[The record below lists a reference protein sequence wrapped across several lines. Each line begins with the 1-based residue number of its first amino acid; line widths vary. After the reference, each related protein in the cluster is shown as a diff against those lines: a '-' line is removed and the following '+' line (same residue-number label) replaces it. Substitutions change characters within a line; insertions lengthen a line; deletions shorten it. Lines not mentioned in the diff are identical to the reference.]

1 MQVVVEDVSALTK
14 KLKVVL
20 PAELVAKK
28 IGDAYQALS
37 GKVAIKGFRKGK
49 VPQHILEKTHG
60 EQLKQDVA
68 DKLVQDTYFDA
79 LEQVKL
85 DAVVHPEIKKHE
97 YSEDGSFVYE
107 AEVDVRPKFELGQ
120 YKGLAIEHPEVAV
133 SDVEIDREIN
143 QLRRDM
149 APLRTVAGDRP
160 AQLDDV
166 AIIDF
171 QAFDSGKLIKQVG
184 AVDYTVDLGAG
195 RNGKEFE
202 ARIIGMKKGDKD
214 TMEVP
219 FPPSFPNP
227 LLAGKK
233 VEFLI
238 EVKDVKERVPAALD
252 DEFAKDV
259 NEEFQTVADLKKS
272 ISERLLKQKK
282 EAEEGDL
289 SDKLMLKLLEN
300 NTFEVP
306 NRLVA
311 YEVNELINQFEAKL
325 KQQGMTL
332 ELAGVKTDDLVKQY
346 RESAERRVRGDFVLK
361 AIAKQ
366 ESVTLSDEDIAQGF
380 ARIADE
386 YGMTVDE
393 VKKYFRK
400 REELLP
406 FMNEMLNEK
415 ILKLL
420 REHAVITPV
429 PAALVDTPS
438 ETESGAAA

>member
-1 MQVVVEDVSALTK
+1 MCLAVPGKIVSIK
-14 KLKVVL
+14 K
-20 PAELVAKK
+20 
-28 IGDAYQALS
+28 DQ
-37 GKVAIKGFRKGK
+37 
-49 VPQHILEKTHG
+49 
-60 EQLKQDVA
+60 
-68 DKLVQDTYFDA
+68 
-79 LEQVKL
+79 
-85 DAVVHPEIKKHE
+85 AVVD
-97 YSEDGSFVYE
+97 YG
-107 AEVDVRPKFELGQ
+107 
-120 YKGLAIEHPEVAV
+120 IET
-133 SDVEIDREIN
+133 
-143 QLRRDM
+143 
-149 APLRTVAGDRP
+149 RTAK
-160 AQLDDV
+160 LLTDDFKV
-166 AIIDF
+166 NDYVII
-171 QAFDSGKLIKQVG
+171 QGG
-184 AVDYTVDLGAG
+184 
-195 RNGKEFE
+195 
-202 ARIIGMKKGDKD
+202 II
-214 TMEVP
+214 VI
-219 FPPSFPNP
+219 
-227 LLAGKK
+227 K
-233 VEFLI
+233 VE
-238 EVKDVKERVPAALD
+238 
-252 DEFAKDV
+252 
-259 NEEFQTVADLKKS
+259 
-272 ISERLLKQKK
+272 KK